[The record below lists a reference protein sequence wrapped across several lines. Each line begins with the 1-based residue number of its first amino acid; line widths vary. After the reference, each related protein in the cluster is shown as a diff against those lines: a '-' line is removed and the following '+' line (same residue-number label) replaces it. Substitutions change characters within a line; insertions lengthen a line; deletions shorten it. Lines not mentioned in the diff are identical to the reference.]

1 MIFKSVLPV
10 FGIFNERYVCWGLG
24 YDLVNNGLSYDIL
37 SRLLNA
43 STKFNNLKH

>member
-24 YDLVNNGLSYDIL
+24 YDLVNNGLYDIL
-37 SRLLNA
+37 SPLLIA